1 MFIVVWFDGDHCW
14 PYCEDANIPG
24 SLCVSTWGDD
34 VAMFASRQ
42 LAMKSIAISRA
53 QAKLDKLR
61 GGIFNDDFIG
71 THKAI
76 KIVKLTEYKESES

>member
-1 MFIVVWFDGDHCW
+1 MFIVVWFNGEYCW
-14 PYCEDANIPG
+14 PYCEDADRPVT
-24 SLCVSTWGDD
+24 LCTSTWSDV

-71 THKAI
+71 THKDI
-76 KIVKLTEYKESES
+76 KIVKLNEYKESES